1 MKNTFYAFIFKLLAF
16 VLCIVCLLAAF
27 GGTAALIVMG
37 ENGSLYLPAQTVRD
51 NTLGQLLSSQVDD
64 VLLYALY
71 DPDGAKDYYTYSNL
85 LYTVSLNDYLL
96 DTNDLDA
103 YATGAELEQ
112 YRVTELPF
120 TVSWQTPGIQKLL
133 EDTQADVRSLN
144 EITAT
149 VQLSLRDP
157 MPYSD
162 SFRTVDTGIRLL
174 CAVRPYFGWI
184 IGGGLLLGILLL
196 VYLFHA
202 AGRRPRTEGITPNAL
217 DRLPTDLYLAL
228 AVGIGIGATALL
240 VWSVDSLTFSAN
252 LALGWLIPA
261 GLAVL
266 MLASLALG
274 VLLGI
279 AVRIKLKTLFKN
291 TLVWRILCLLG
302 RGLCA
307 CGRGICRLVRAI
319 PTMWRTAAA
328 LALVLLVDFIITL
341 IMVSLLGNEGFE
353 LLYWLIRSSLFVAAV
368 IIATA
373 NLKAIRQGCR
383 ALAEGKLDHRVDTAR
398 LLGDYKAAGEDVNS
412 IGKGMAKAVEERL
425 KSERM
430 KTELI
435 TNVSHDIKTPLTSII
450 NYVDLLKKE
459 SLENETARGHIDV
472 IDRQSARLKKL
483 LEDLIE
489 ASKASTGALSISPE
503 PCELDVMLQQA
514 AGEYAEKLAAA
525 GLTPVVEHPQQPVYI
540 MADGRHLAR
549 VFDNLLGNAC
559 KYGQTG
565 TRLYLTLK
573 EAGGK
578 AVVTFRNISHDALR
592 VNGDELMERFVRGDR
607 SRHTEGSGLGLSI
620 ARSLVELQG
629 GTMKLLVDGDLFK
642 VTLIFP
648 TISAAAAAEAMVE
661 IPPEDPAEAMLP
673 VESAAVPTA
682 ATEA

>member
-16 VLCIVCLLAAF
+16 VLCSVCLLAAF

-37 ENGSLYLPAQTVRD
+37 ENGSLYLPVHTVRD
-51 NTLGQLLSSQVDD
+51 NTLGQLLSSQADD
-64 VLLYALY
+64 VLHYALR

-96 DTNDLDA
+96 DTNDLDT
-103 YATGAELEQ
+103 YATGAELELQ
-112 YRVTELPF
+112 YRVTDLPF
-120 TVSWQTPGIQKLL
+120 TISWQTPGIQKLL
-133 EDTQADVRSLN
+133 EVSQPGFRSLN

-240 VWSVDSLTFSAN
+240 VWSVDSLTLSAN
-252 LALGWLIPA
+252 LASGWLIPA

-450 NYVDLLKKE
+450 NYVDLLRKPHSE
-459 SLENETARGHIDV
+459 QEAERYLEVLE
-472 IDRQSARLKKL
+472 RQSQQLKKL
-483 LEDLIE
+483 IDDLMDM
-489 ASKASTGALSISPE
+489 SKAQTGNMQVEITTVDAVETVNQALGEFSDK
-503 PCELDVMLQQA
+503 LDR
-514 AGEYAEKLAAA
+514 A
-525 GLTPVVEHPQQPVYI
+525 GLTAVFRHTEAQIP
-540 MADGRHLAR
+540 MRADGRLAWR
-549 VFDNLLGNAC
+549 VLSNLLSNAV
-559 KYGQTG
+559 KYAMPG
-565 TRLYLTLK
+565 TRLYVDLMELEGNVVLSLK
-573 EAGGK
+573 
-578 AVVTFRNISHDALR
+578 NISREELR
-592 VNGDELMERFVRGDR
+592 FTSEELMSRFVRGDA
-607 SRHTEGSGLGLSI
+607 SRNTEGSGLGLNI
-620 ARSLVELQG
+620 AQSLMQLQKG
-629 GTMKLLVDGDLFK
+629 QLHLLVDGDLFK
-642 VTLIFP
+642 VTLVFP
-648 TISAAAAAEAMVE
+648 GAEM
-661 IPPEDPAEAMLP
+661 
-673 VESAAVPTA
+673 
-682 ATEA
+682 